1 MPLRT
6 QRAGARAVKDSVMQ
20 TPAELESR
28 KKAPAVEVKLSDEA
42 IKTGAGFQSRQVLE
56 AYEALNRKR

>member
-1 MPLRT
+1 MTLRT
-6 QRAGARAVKDSVMQ
+6 QQAGARAVQDSGIQ

-28 KKAPAVEVKLSDEA
+28 KKSPVVEVKLSDEA
-42 IKTGAGFQSRQVLE
+42 IKTGAGFQSRQDLE

>member
-1 MPLRT
+1 M
-6 QRAGARAVKDSVMQ
+6 QDSGIQ

-28 KKAPAVEVKLSDEA
+28 KKSPVVEVKLSDEA
-42 IKTGAGFQSRQVLE
+42 IKTGAGFQSRQDLE